1 VSVSRLVIWLGIA
14 CVVGG
19 FALATLAD
27 SDSAKA
33 VGAGL
38 VIVGLLIE
46 FGGGIRTAIGRVRE
60 FIAALRPPT
69 SGS

>member
-1 VSVSRLVIWLGIA
+1 VSASRVIVWLGIA

-27 SDSAKA
+27 SDGAKA

-38 VIVGLLIE
+38 IIVGLLIE
-46 FGGGIRTAIGRVRE
+46 FGGGIRTAFGRVRE
-60 FIAALRPPT
+60 FVAALRPPT

>member
-1 VSVSRLVIWLGIA
+1 VSVGRLVIWLGIA
-14 CVVGG
+14 CVAGG

-27 SDSAKA
+27 SDGAKA

-38 VIVGLLIE
+38 IIVGLLIE
-46 FGGGIRTAIGRVRE
+46 FGGGIRTAVARVRE
-60 FIAALRPPT
+60 FVAAMRPPT